1 MRSRRLRRSAH
12 HPHRRPHGQ
21 RDHAQR
27 QPQLP
32 AHGRLAGRRC
42 TAQTKQNKRKR
53 PCTRTVTAATL
64 RFTGQAGTDK
74 VRFEGVISKRHQLK
88 PGSYTL
94 LVTATASGRHST
106 TSTLHFTIAG

>member
-1 MRSRRLRRSAH
+1 
-12 HPHRRPHGQ
+12 
-21 RDHAQR
+21 
-27 QPQLP
+27 
-32 AHGRLAGRRC
+32 
-42 TAQTKQNKRKR
+42 
-53 PCTRTVTAATL
+53 VTAATL